1 MHPNRRSMLRFG
13 AGLVGAG
20 LAAGATP
27 MASAAL
33 RRAGGVA
40 QLPSAL
46 GIDAATLG
54 VRADSAGDQSA
65 VIQRAIDETAKTGA
79 PLAFAP
85 GLYRVGGLKLPSGAN
100 LVAPRGAV
108 RFLLAGGFELLGAEN
123 AARITLSG
131 LVFDGLKVPLGND
144 RGLVRFLKV
153 GQLKINDCEIA
164 GAGGHALVLDAVSG
178 EVVDTGLVDARD
190 TALLSFDARGL
201 LVGRNTI
208 LRAGNNGIQ
217 IFRRNP
223 GDDGTLVVDNRL
235 ETINNRSGGNGPYGN
250 GINVFRA
257 GNVTVR
263 GNRIANCAFSAIR
276 GNSASNITV
285 IGNTITEMGETAI
298 YSEFSFEGA
307 VIANNIV
314 EGAQTGISV
323 TNFNEGGRL
332 GVVAGNIIR
341 NLTRRPANP
350 SPDGLN
356 GIGIAV
362 EADTAV
368 TGNVIE
374 RANAGGILL
383 GWGQYLRDVAVTGN
397 VVRDSGFGVGVSV
410 SEGAGS
416 VLIANNVFSGSVRG
430 AVVGLEHAEI
440 VTGDLTRD
448 GAARFPHLSV
458 SGNRVS

>member
-1 MHPNRRSMLRFG
+1 MRPSRRSMLRFG

-20 LAAGATP
+20 LAAGAART
-27 MASAAL
+27 ASAAP
-33 RRAGGVA
+33 RRAAA
-40 QLPSAL
+40 QLPSAF

-54 VRADSAGDQSA
+54 VRAGSSDDQSSI
-65 VIQRAIDETAKTGA
+65 IQHAIDQAAKAGV

-85 GLYRVGGLKLPSGAN
+85 GFYRVGGLKLPSGAH

-123 AARITLSG
+123 VTRIGLSG
-131 LVFDGLKVPLGND
+131 LVLDGLKVPLGND
-144 RGLVRFLKV
+144 KGLVRFLKV
-153 GQLKINDCEIA
+153 GQLKISDCEIA
-164 GAGGHALVLDAVSG
+164 GAGGHALVLDMVSG
-178 EVVDTGLVDARD
+178 EVVDTGVTDARD

-208 LRAGNNGIQ
+208 ARAGNNGIQ
-217 IFRRNP
+217 IFRRSP
-223 GDDGTLVVDNRL
+223 GDDGTLVVDNRV

-263 GNRIANCAFSAIR
+263 GNRIANCAFSGIR
-276 GNSASNITV
+276 GNSASNITM

-332 GVVAGNIIR
+332 GVVAGNIVR
-341 NLTRRPANP
+341 NLARRPANP

-416 VLIANNVFSGSVRG
+416 ALIASNVFSGSARG
-430 AVVGLEHAEI
+430 AVVGLDHAQI

-448 GAARFPHLSV
+448 GAARFPHLTI

>member
-1 MHPNRRSMLRFG
+1 MHPSRRSMLRFG
-13 AGLVGAG
+13 AALVGAG

-27 MASAAL
+27 KAGAAP
-33 RRAGGVA
+33 RRAAA
-40 QLPSAL
+40 QSPSAF

-54 VRADSAGDQSA
+54 VRADSSDDQSA
-65 VIQRAIDETAKTGA
+65 AIQRAIEQAAKSGA

-85 GLYRVGGLKLPSGAN
+85 GVYRVTDLKLPSGAN

-108 RFLLAGGFELLGAEN
+108 QLLFAGGSELLAAEN
-123 AARITLSG
+123 AARITLTG
-131 LVFDGLKVPLGND
+131 LVLNGLKVPLGDD
-144 RGLVRFLKV
+144 RGLVRFVKIA
-153 GQLKINDCEIA
+153 QLKIRDCEIVGA
-164 GAGGHALVLDAVSG
+164 GAHALVLDTVAG
-178 EVVDTGLVDARD
+178 EVVDTAIRDARD
-190 TALLSFDARGL
+190 TALLSFDAQGL
-201 LVGRNTI
+201 LVGRNVVQ
-208 LRAGNNGIQ
+208 RAGNNGIQ
-217 IFRRNP
+217 IFRRSP
-223 GDDGTLVVDNRL
+223 GDDGTIVVDNRL
-235 ETINNRSGGNGPYGN
+235 DQINNRSGGNGPYGS

-263 GNRIANCAFSAIR
+263 GNRIANCVFSGIR
-276 GNSASNITV
+276 GNAASNITM

-298 YSEFSFEGA
+298 YSEFGFEGA

-332 GVVAGNIIR
+332 GVVAGNIVR

-350 SPDGLN
+350 SPDGFN

-374 RANAGGILL
+374 RASAGGILL

-410 SEGAGS
+410 SEGTGS
-416 VLIANNVFSGSVRG
+416 VLIASNVFSGSARG
-430 AVVGLEHAEI
+430 AVVGLDHAQI

-448 GAARFPHLSV
+448 GAARFPRLTV

>member
-1 MHPNRRSMLRFG
+1 MHASRRSMLCFG
-13 AGLVGAG
+13 ASLVGAG
-20 LAAGATP
+20 LAAGGPTAR
-27 MASAAL
+27 AAP
-33 RRAGGVA
+33 RRATA
-40 QLPSAL
+40 QLPSAF

-54 VRADSAGDQSA
+54 VRAGSSDDQSA
-65 VIQRAIDETAKTGA
+65 LVQRAIDQTAQAGS

-85 GLYRVGGLKLPSGAN
+85 GLYRVGGLKLPSGAQ

-108 RFLLAGGFELLGAEN
+108 RFLLAGGSELLGAEN
-123 AARITLSG
+123 ADRITLSG
-131 LVFDGLKVPLGND
+131 LVLDGLKVPLVGD
-144 RGLVRFLKV
+144 GRGLVRFLKA
-153 GQLKINDCEIA
+153 GQLKISDCEIV
-164 GAGGHALVLDAVSG
+164 GAGGHAVLLDAVSG
-178 EVVDTGLVDARD
+178 EVVDTAITEARD

-208 LRAGNNGIQ
+208 TRAGDNGIQ
-217 IFRRNP
+217 IFRRSP
-223 GDDGTLVVDNRL
+223 GDDGTLVVDNRIDG
-235 ETINNRSGGNGPYGN
+235 INNRSGGNGPYGN
-250 GINVFRA
+250 GINVFRS

-263 GNRIANCAFSAIR
+263 GNRIANCAFSGIR
-276 GNSASNITV
+276 GNSASNITM
-285 IGNTITEMGETAI
+285 IGNTVTEMGETAI

-341 NLTRRPANP
+341 NLARRPANP
-350 SPDGLN
+350 SPDGFN

-362 EADTAV
+362 EADAAV
-368 TGNVIE
+368 TGNVVE
-374 RANAGGILL
+374 RADAGGILV
-383 GWGQYLRDVAVTGN
+383 GWGRYLRDVAVTGN

-416 VLIANNVFSGSVRG
+416 VLIASNVFSGSARG
-430 AVVGLEHAEI
+430 AVVGLEHAQI

-448 GAARFPHLSV
+448 GAAQFPHLTI

>member
-1 MHPNRRSMLRFG
+1 MHPSRRSMLCFG
-13 AGLVGAG
+13 AGVVGAG
-20 LAAGATP
+20 LAACAVRT
-27 MASAAL
+27 ARAAP
-33 RRAGGVA
+33 RRAAA
-40 QLPSAL
+40 QLPSAF

-54 VRADSAGDQSA
+54 VRAGSSDDQSA
-65 VIQRAIDETAKTGA
+65 IVQRAIDQTAKAGS

-85 GLYRVGGLKLPSGAN
+85 GLYRVGRLKLPSGAQ
-100 LVAPRGAV
+100 LIAPRGAV
-108 RFLLAGGFELLGAEN
+108 RLLLAGGSELLGAEN
-123 AARITLSG
+123 ADRIVLSG
-131 LVFDGLKVPLGND
+131 LVLDGLKVPLGD
-144 RGLVRFLKV
+144 GSGLVRFLKA
-153 GQLKINDCEIA
+153 GQLKISDCEIV
-164 GAGGHALVLDAVSG
+164 GAGGHAVLLDAVSG
-178 EVVDTGLVDARD
+178 EVVDTTITEARD

-208 LRAGNNGIQ
+208 TRAGDNGIQ
-217 IFRRNP
+217 IFRRSP
-223 GDDGTLVVDNRL
+223 GDDGTLVVDNRV
-235 ETINNRSGGNGPYGN
+235 ENINNRSGGDGPYGN
-250 GINVFRA
+250 GINIFRS

-263 GNRIANCAFSAIR
+263 GNRIANCAFSGIR
-276 GNSASNITV
+276 GNAASSITM

-298 YSEFSFEGA
+298 YSEFGFEGA

-314 EGAQTGISV
+314 DGAQTGISV
-323 TNFNEGGRL
+323 TNFKEGGRL
-332 GVVAGNIIR
+332 GVVAGNIVR
-341 NLTRRPANP
+341 NLARRSANP
-350 SPDGLN
+350 SPDGFN

-397 VVRDSGFGVGVSV
+397 VVRSSGFGVGVSV

-416 VLIANNVFSGSVRG
+416 VLIANNVFSGSARG
-430 AVVGLEHAEI
+430 AVVGLEHAQI

-448 GAARFPHLSV
+448 GAAQFPHLTI